1 MKRNRL
7 QVQSLAIDKNGKV
20 IINDNNIVKSYVD
33 GVENN
38 FRYTSFLISN
48 KTLTVI

>member
-1 MKRNRL
+1 MKRRNFIEPN
-7 QVQSLAIDKNGKV
+7 LAIDKNGKL
-20 IINDNNIVKSYVD
+20 IINDNNIVKSYID

-48 KTLTVI
+48 KSLTII